1 MGGGVELKSRP
12 AATAKAELGPKARA
26 ASPQRAGWDSL
37 AAYTQVTQV
46 VGEAGESKEARIER
60 LERRSDF
67 HAHPTLDS
75 RPPAR
80 LHPSQRQL

>member
-1 MGGGVELKSRP
+1 MKSRP

-37 AAYTQVTQV
+37 VAYTQVTQV
-46 VGEAGESKEARIER
+46 VGEEGESKEAWIER
-60 LERRSDF
+60 LEKKSDF
-67 HAHPTLDS
+67 HAHPILDS

-80 LHPSQRQL
+80 LHPGQRQL

>member
-1 MGGGVELKSRP
+1 MKSRP

-46 VGEAGESKEARIER
+46 
-60 LERRSDF
+60 LERREKVR
-67 HAHPTLDS
+67 
-75 RPPAR
+75 RPGSKGWRGGPIFTHTP
-80 LHPSQRQL
+80 L